1 MRHSKGPASLNK
13 QILQTIHGK
22 KLYSVN
28 SSRSLKIERK
38 IMILKGILNSDSQE
52 NNQWETCYFIKII
65 HDASNI
71 GFADVLARLGRSL
84 LAYMPCSCTRMC
96 RFKFPDWENLS

>member
-13 QILQTIHGK
+13 QILQTIHKK

-52 NNQWETCYFIKII
+52 TI
-65 HDASNI
+65 S
-71 GFADVLARLGRSL
+71 GRRAISL
-84 LAYMPCSCTRMC
+84 KLYMMQAILDLRTY
-96 RFKFPDWENLS
+96 

>member
-38 IMILKGILNSDSQE
+38 IMILKGILNSDSLE
-52 NNQWETCYFIKII
+52 NN
-65 HDASNI
+65 
-71 GFADVLARLGRSL
+71 
-84 LAYMPCSCTRMC
+84 
-96 RFKFPDWENLS
+96 